1 MGANTNQDKSLAV
14 ARGERKAVAVAEAPQ
29 QYLTFL
35 LGGEMFALVILN
47 VKEIIEYGNLTEIPM
62 MPAFIRGV
70 INLRG
75 SVVPVI
81 DLSARFGR
89 KATEVGRRTCIVIV
103 EMKGIENEEVGQD
116 VGIVVDAVSEVLEIP
131 KGEIEPPPSFG
142 AKIRADFIAGMGKV
156 SGKFV
161 IILNV
166 QRVLSVD
173 EMAQLTQIGSAA
185 AAPTSPTTQTAESAH

>member
-1 MGANTNQDKSLAV
+1 MGENTNQDKSLTATRD
-14 ARGERKAVAVAEAPQ
+14 ATKAVTVTEAPQ

-35 LGGEMFALVILN
+35 LGGEMFALAILN

-81 DLSARFGR
+81 DLSARFGD
-89 KATEVGRRTCIVIV
+89 KATEIGRRTCIVIV
-103 EMKGIENEEVGQD
+103 EMKGAENEDAGQD

-131 KGEIEPPPSFG
+131 KGEIEPPPTFG

-156 SGKFV
+156 AGKFV

-173 EMAQLTQIGSAA
+173 EMAQLTQVGGTAV
-185 AAPTSPTTQTAESAH
+185 APSSTPSEREH